1 MVSYN
6 TFMADKNCS
15 MCNGEGYIGLRYQQ
29 YPCSCVKATELKMTE
44 KITVD
49 DGQRFL
55 KDLEQFITAAPDHA
69 KAMYEY
75 LNNRN
80 KTAIENIPS
89 ISQKGP
95 LDLNNIFKNSAFIRS
110 SSSSERNQAFQELYD
125 KIFKS
130 QVPSDPELDQIISS
144 NIKEIS
150 KHGFT
155 EPDKNCDICGGSG
168 FLDNGTYNC
177 VCTDAFKPITSTSD
191 PKFK

>member
-44 KITVD
+44 KMTAD
-49 DGQRFL
+49 NGQRFL
-55 KDLEQFITAAPDHA
+55 KDLEQLITTAPDHA

-80 KTAIENIPS
+80 KTA
-89 ISQKGP
+89 
-95 LDLNNIFKNSAFIRS
+95 
-110 SSSSERNQAFQELYD
+110 ERNQAFQELCD

-144 NIKEIS
+144 NIQELY

-155 EPDKNCDICGGSG
+155 
-168 FLDNGTYNC
+168 
-177 VCTDAFKPITSTSD
+177 
-191 PKFK
+191 